1 MPENARHSGDTTLQ
15 RLATEY
21 GVATQYEGFDGSEV
35 TVPEQTLRSVLTAL
49 GADVADDDAAQRTLR
64 EREDAPW
71 LRLLPPVLVTEE
83 GAEASVPV
91 TVADGDTVRV
101 RLWPEDAPDE
111 VQELEPARG
120 TNPQTREVGGEARR
134 RVDHALP
141 SGLSLGWYRLEAST
155 GSGET
160 EQIDVAVTPRRLST
174 TDRLRGQRRWGYM
187 AQLYSVASS
196 RSWGVGDLSD
206 LASLAAVSGV
216 QGADYVLINPLHAA
230 EPEPPVEPS
239 PYLPSSRR
247 FFNPL
252 YLRVADVAEFPYLR
266 PADREVVDRLAAIQR
281 KAVLDPATIDRDSA
295 FAAKLKTL
303 ELLYTVRRSPYRQ
316 QQLEAFVAQG
326 GQPLQDFALWCA
338 LREELGEDSPL
349 WQDEAASPESPYA
362 QEARSRLR
370 HRINFHVWLQWL
382 LDNQL
387 EAAQRAAH
395 RAGMDIGVVHDLAVG
410 VHKHGADA
418 WALQDVM
425 AQGVSVGAPADMYN
439 QLGQDWSQPPWHPE
453 KLAAVGYR
461 PWRQMMRTIFRH
473 SGGVRIDH
481 VAGLFRLW
489 WIPDGNKAS
498 DGTYVYY
505 DHEAMVGVL
514 ALEAELAGVLVVGE
528 DLGTVE
534 PGVRDYLESKG
545 VLGTS
550 ILWFEMDGDV
560 PLDPSRY
567 RELCMASVNTHDL
580 PPTAGYLEGVQLEL
594 REKLDLLARSPEEER
609 AEAQRQLDTFFT
621 AVAEAGYLPDGED
634 AGPEE
639 KIEALYRY
647 LCDAPSLLLNVSLVD
662 AVGEKRIQNQ
672 PGTSD
677 EYPNWRVPLADSDG
691 RPVMLENLPRI
702 ERVNRLVDV
711 VNEALGTHRR
721 DPKVTSRAPTQP
733 ERRDI
738 ADPFRTASSG
748 S

>member
-1 MPENARHSGDTTLQ
+1 MAEQAGNSGDTTVR
-15 RLATEY
+15 RLAAEY
-21 GVATQYEGFDGSEV
+21 GVATGYEGFDGEHES
-35 TVPEQTLRSVLTAL
+35 VPDATLRSVLTAL
-49 GADVADDDAAQRTLR
+49 GADVSDDDAVARSLR
-64 EREDAPW
+64 ERESAPW
-71 LRLLPPVLVTEE
+71 RRLLPPVVVTEV
-83 GAEASVPV
+83 GRAA
-91 TVADGDTVRV
+91 TVAVTTAPGDTVRV
-101 RLWPEDAPDE
+101 RLWPEGDQDAE
-111 VQELEPARG
+111 RALEPAADEE
-120 TNPQTREVGGEARR
+120 PETREVDGEQRR
-134 RVDHALP
+134 RVPYALP
-141 SGLSLGWYRLEAST
+141 AELRLGWYRLEAVT
-155 GSGET
+155 GSGERAR
-160 EQIDVAVTPRRLST
+160 IDVAVTPRRLST
-174 TDRLRGQRRWGYM
+174 TDRLRGRRRWGYM
-187 AQLYSVASS
+187 AQLYSVMSS

-206 LASLAAVSGV
+206 LASLAALSGV

-230 EPEPPVEPS
+230 EPESPVEPS

-266 PADREVVDRLAAIQR
+266 PADREVVDRLAAVQR
-281 KAVLDPATIDRDSA
+281 KAVLDPSSIDRDPA
-295 FAAKLKTL
+295 YAAKLKTL

-316 QQLEAFVAQG
+316 QQLEAFVAQA

-349 WQDEAASPESPYA
+349 WRDEARSPESPYA
-362 QEARSRLR
+362 QEARTRLA
-370 HRINFHVWLQWL
+370 HRVNFHVWLQWL
-382 LDNQL
+382 LDEQL

-418 WALQDVM
+418 WALQDAM
-425 AQGVSVGAPADMYN
+425 AAGVSVGAPADMYN

-453 KLAAVGYR
+453 KLAELGYR

-473 SGGVRIDH
+473 AGGVRIDH

-489 WIPDGNKAS
+489 WIPEGNTAS

-514 ALEAELAGVLVVGE
+514 ALEAELAGVVVVGE

-534 PGVRDYLESKG
+534 DSVREYLESKG

-560 PLDPSRY
+560 PRDPSRY

-580 PPTAGYLEGVQLEL
+580 PPTHGYLEGVQLQL
-594 REKLDLLARSPEEER
+594 REDLGLLARSPEEER
-609 AEAQRQLDTFFT
+609 EDARAQLETFFA
-621 AVAEAGYLPDGED
+621 AVTEAGYLPGGAD
-634 AGPEE
+634 ADAET
-639 KIEALYRY
+639 KVEALYRY

-677 EYPNWRVPLADSDG
+677 EYPNWRVPLADADG
-691 RPVMLENLPRI
+691 RPVMLESLPRMP
-702 ERVNRLVDV
+702 RVQRLVDV
-711 VNEALGTHRR
+711 VNEALGTRR
-721 DPKVTSRAPTQP
+721 RTSAVTAPEQP
-733 ERRDI
+733 ERRDL
-738 ADPFRTASSG
+738 ADPFRSAS
-748 S
+748 

>member
-1 MPENARHSGDTTLQ
+1 MAEQAGNSGDTTVR
-15 RLATEY
+15 RLAAEY
-21 GVATQYEGFDGSEV
+21 GVATEYEGFDGEHES
-35 TVPEQTLRSVLTAL
+35 VPDATLRSVLTAL
-49 GADVADDDAAQRTLR
+49 GADVSDDDAVARSLR
-64 EREDAPW
+64 ERESAPW
-71 LRLLPPVLVTEE
+71 RRLLPPVVVTEV
-83 GAEASVPV
+83 GRAA
-91 TVADGDTVRV
+91 TVAVTTAPGDTVRV
-101 RLWPEDAPDE
+101 RLWPEGDQDAE
-111 VQELEPARG
+111 RALEPAADEE
-120 TNPQTREVGGEARR
+120 PETREVDGEQRR
-134 RVDHALP
+134 RVPYALP
-141 SGLSLGWYRLEAST
+141 AELRLGWYRLEAVT
-155 GSGET
+155 GSGERAR
-160 EQIDVAVTPRRLST
+160 IDVAVTPRRLST
-174 TDRLRGQRRWGYM
+174 TDRLRGRRRWGYM
-187 AQLYSVASS
+187 AQLYSVMSS

-206 LASLAAVSGV
+206 LASLAALSGV

-266 PADREVVDRLAAIQR
+266 PADREVVDRLAAVQR
-281 KAVLDPATIDRDSA
+281 KAVLDPSSIDRDPA
-295 FAAKLKTL
+295 YAAKLKTL

-316 QQLEAFVAQG
+316 QQLEAFVAQA

-349 WQDEAASPESPYA
+349 WRDEARSPESPYA
-362 QEARSRLR
+362 QEARTRLA
-370 HRINFHVWLQWL
+370 HRVNFHVWLQWL
-382 LDNQL
+382 LDEQL

-395 RAGMDIGVVHDLAVG
+395 GAGMDIGVVHDLAVG

-418 WALQDVM
+418 WALQDAM
-425 AQGVSVGAPADMYN
+425 AAGVSVGAPADMYN

-453 KLAAVGYR
+453 KLAELGYR

-473 SGGVRIDH
+473 AGGVRIDH

-489 WIPDGNKAS
+489 WIPEGNTAS

-514 ALEAELAGVLVVGE
+514 ALEAELAGVVVVGE

-534 PGVRDYLESKG
+534 DSVREYLESKG

-560 PLDPSRY
+560 PRDPSRY

-580 PPTAGYLEGVQLEL
+580 PPTPGYLEGVQLQL
-594 REKLDLLARSPEEER
+594 REDLGLLARSPEEER
-609 AEAQRQLDTFFT
+609 EDARAQLETFFA
-621 AVAEAGYLPDGED
+621 AVTEAGYLPGGAD
-634 AGPEE
+634 ADAET
-639 KIEALYRY
+639 KVEALYRY

-677 EYPNWRVPLADSDG
+677 EYPNWRVPLADADG
-691 RPVMLENLPRI
+691 RPVMLESLPRMP
-702 ERVNRLVDV
+702 RVQRLVDV
-711 VNEALGTHRR
+711 VNEALGTRR
-721 DPKVTSRAPTQP
+721 RTSAVTAPEQP
-733 ERRDI
+733 ERRDL
-738 ADPFRTASSG
+738 ADPFRSAS
-748 S
+748 

>member
-1 MPENARHSGDTTLQ
+1 MAETAGTSGESAVQ
-15 RLATEY
+15 RLAARY
-21 GVATQYEGFDGSEV
+21 GVATEYEGFDGTTV
-35 TVPEQTLRSVLTAL
+35 TVPQDTLRSVLTAL
-49 GADVADDDAAQRTLR
+49 GADVTDDDAVARSLR
-64 EREDAPW
+64 EREAAPW
-71 LRLLPPVLVTEE
+71 LRLLPPVVV
-83 GAEASVPV
+83 AEAGR
-91 TVADGDTVRV
+91 GDTVAVTLAEGDSVRI
-101 RLWPEDAPDE
+101 RLWPEDEPDE
-111 VQELEPARG
+111 ARVLEPEQGG
-120 TNPQTREVGGEARR
+120 TPESAEVDGRTRR
-134 RVDHALP
+134 RVQYALP
-141 SGLSLGWYRLEAST
+141 QDLPLGWYRLEAVT
-155 GSGET
+155 DSGERA
-160 EQIDVAVTPRRLST
+160 EVDVAVTPVRLST
-174 TDRLRGQRRWGYM
+174 TDRLRGRRRWGYM
-187 AQLYSVASS
+187 AQLYSVMSS

-206 LASLAAVSGV
+206 LASLAAISGV

-230 EPEPPVEPS
+230 EPAPPVEPS

-252 YLRVADVAEFPYLR
+252 YLRIGDVAEFPYLR
-266 PADREVVDRLAAIQR
+266 PADREVVARLAAIQR
-281 KAVLDPATIDRDSA
+281 KAVLDPGSIDRDSA
-295 FAAKLKTL
+295 YAAKLKSL

-316 QQLEAFVAQG
+316 QQLEAFVAHA

-349 WQDEAASPESPYA
+349 WQDGARSPEAPYA
-362 QEARSRLR
+362 REARSRLS

-382 LDNQL
+382 LDEQL

-395 RAGMDIGVVHDLAVG
+395 RAGMDIGVMHDLAVG

-425 AQGVSVGAPADMYN
+425 ASGVSVGAPADMYN

-453 KLAAVGYR
+453 KLAAAGYR
-461 PWRQMMRTIFRH
+461 PWREMMGTIFRH

-489 WIPDGNKAS
+489 WIPEGNDAS

-514 ALEAELAGVLVVGE
+514 ALEAELAGVVVVGE

-534 PGVRDYLESKG
+534 DSVREHLERKG

-550 ILWFEMDGDV
+550 ILWFEMDGEV

-580 PPTAGYLEGVQLEL
+580 PPTPGYLDGVQLQL
-594 REKLDLLARSPEEER
+594 REDLGLLARSPEEER
-609 AEAQRQLDTFFT
+609 ADARRQLETFFT
-621 AVAEAGYLPDGED
+621 AVQDAGYLPEGLD
-634 AGPEE
+634 APQER

-647 LCDAPSLLLNVSLVD
+647 LCDAPSLLLNVALVD

-691 RPVMLENLPRI
+691 RPVMLESLPRTD
-702 ERVNRLVDV
+702 RVNALVDV
-711 VNEALGTHRR
+711 LNEALGTHRR
-721 DPKVTSRAPTQP
+721 TPTGRAPRQP
-733 ERRDI
+733 ERRDPT
-738 ADPFRTASSG
+738 DPLGQDS
-748 S
+748 

>member
-1 MPENARHSGDTTLQ
+1 MADDAGKSGVSTVQ
-15 RLATEY
+15 RLAAEY
-21 GVATQYEGFDGSEV
+21 GVATEYRGFEGDTV

-49 GADVADDDAAQRTLR
+49 GADVTDDDAAARTLR
-64 EREDAPW
+64 ERELAPW
-71 LRLLPPVLVTEE
+71 RRLLPPVVIAEEEQGSRVAVTT
-83 GAEASVPV
+83 AQ
-91 TVADGDTVRV
+91 GDPVRV
-101 RLWPEDAPDE
+101 RVWPEGEPEQVRELHPAPGVE
-111 VQELEPARG
+111 AE
-120 TNPQTREVGGEARR
+120 TREVDGLTRR
-134 RVDHALP
+134 RTQYELP
-141 SGLSLGWYRLEAST
+141 RELPLGWYRLEAVT
-155 GSGET
+155 DSGE
-160 EQIDVAVTPRRLST
+160 QSAVDVAVTPRRLST
-174 TDRLRGQRRWGYM
+174 TDRLRGRRRWGYM
-187 AQLYSVASS
+187 AQLYSVMSS

-206 LASLAAVSGV
+206 LASLAAISGV

-281 KAVLDPATIDRDSA
+281 KAVLDPSTIDRDA
-295 FAAKLKTL
+295 AYAAKLKAL

-316 QQLEAFVAQG
+316 QQLEAFVAQA

-349 WQDEAASPESPYA
+349 WRDEARSPVSPYA
-362 QEARSRLR
+362 QEARTRLR

-382 LDNQL
+382 LDEQL

-418 WALQDVM
+418 WALQDAM
-425 AQGVSVGAPADMYN
+425 APGVSVGAPADMYN
-439 QLGQDWSQPPWHPE
+439 QLGQDWSQPPWDPE
-453 KLAAVGYR
+453 KLAELGYR

-473 SGGVRIDH
+473 AGGVRIDH

-489 WIPDGNKAS
+489 WIPEGNNAS

-514 ALEAELAGVLVVGE
+514 ALEAELAGVVVVGE

-534 PGVRDYLESKG
+534 DSVREYLGSKG

-580 PPTAGYLEGVQLEL
+580 PPTPGYLEGVQLQL
-594 REKLDLLARSPEEER
+594 REDLGLLARSPEEER
-609 AEAQRQLDTFFT
+609 EEARKQLDTFFA
-621 AVAEAGYLPDGED
+621 AVADAGYLPEGKEAED
-634 AGPEE
+634 RRR
-639 KIEALYRY
+639 IEALYRY

-677 EYPNWRVPLADSDG
+677 EYPNWRVPLADAEG
-691 RPVMLENLPRI
+691 RPVMLGSLPQLD
-702 ERVNRLVDV
+702 RVNSLVDV
-711 VNEALGTHRR
+711 VNAALGTHRR
-721 DPKVTSRAPTQP
+721 TADVKAPVQP
-733 ERRDI
+733 ERRDQ
-738 ADPFRTASSG
+738 ADPFRGAS
-748 S
+748 

>member
-1 MPENARHSGDTTLQ
+1 MAEQAGNSGDTTVR
-15 RLATEY
+15 RLAAEY
-21 GVATQYEGFDGSEV
+21 GVATEYEGFDGEHES
-35 TVPEQTLRSVLTAL
+35 VPDTTLRSVLTAL
-49 GADVADDDAAQRTLR
+49 GADVSDDDAVARSLR
-64 EREDAPW
+64 ERESAPW
-71 LRLLPPVLVTEE
+71 RRLLPPVVVTEV
-83 GAEASVPV
+83 GRAA
-91 TVADGDTVRV
+91 TVAVTTAPGDTVRV
-101 RLWPEDAPDE
+101 RLWPEGDQDAE
-111 VQELEPARG
+111 RALEPAADEE
-120 TNPQTREVGGEARR
+120 PETREVDGEQRR
-134 RVDHALP
+134 RVPYALP
-141 SGLSLGWYRLEAST
+141 AELPLGWYRLEAVT
-155 GSGET
+155 GSGERAR
-160 EQIDVAVTPRRLST
+160 IDVAVTPRRLST
-174 TDRLRGQRRWGYM
+174 TDRLRGRRRWGYM
-187 AQLYSVASS
+187 AQLYSVMSS

-206 LASLAAVSGV
+206 LASLAALSGV

-266 PADREVVDRLAAIQR
+266 PADREVVDRLAAVQR
-281 KAVLDPATIDRDSA
+281 KAVLDPSSIDRDPA
-295 FAAKLKTL
+295 YAAKLKTL

-316 QQLEAFVAQG
+316 QQLEAFVAQA

-349 WQDEAASPESPYA
+349 WRDEARSPESPYA
-362 QEARSRLR
+362 QEARTRLA
-370 HRINFHVWLQWL
+370 HRVNFHVWLQWL
-382 LDNQL
+382 LDEQL

-418 WALQDVM
+418 WALQDAM
-425 AQGVSVGAPADMYN
+425 AAGVSVGAPADMYN

-453 KLAAVGYR
+453 KLAELGYR

-473 SGGVRIDH
+473 AGGVRIDH

-489 WIPDGNKAS
+489 WIPEGNTAS

-514 ALEAELAGVLVVGE
+514 ALEAELAGVVVVGE

-534 PGVRDYLESKG
+534 DSVREYLESKG

-560 PLDPSRY
+560 PRDPSRY

-580 PPTAGYLEGVQLEL
+580 PPTHGYLEGVQLQL
-594 REKLDLLARSPEEER
+594 REDLGLLARSPEEER
-609 AEAQRQLDTFFT
+609 EDARAQLETFFA
-621 AVAEAGYLPDGED
+621 AVTEAGYLPGGAD
-634 AGPEE
+634 ADAET
-639 KIEALYRY
+639 KVEALYRY

-677 EYPNWRVPLADSDG
+677 EYPNWRVPLADADG
-691 RPVMLENLPRI
+691 RPVMLESLPRMP
-702 ERVNRLVDV
+702 RVQRLVDV
-711 VNEALGTHRR
+711 VNEALGTRR
-721 DPKVTSRAPTQP
+721 RTSAVTAPEQP
-733 ERRDI
+733 ERRDL
-738 ADPFRTASSG
+738 ADPFRSAS
-748 S
+748 